1 MRNVQNIIKYMQ
13 LTNIQVLDFYK
24 GYTHPETQETQI
36 AYNMTLQQLQ
46 QVELE
51 MIAFGLQI
59 YNRKWELENLIENVY
74 EEDHDKF
81 NEFFTIDL
89 QEGCVLEEK
98 DSQGNHIPAK
108 QIGIKQALEKGEAW
122 GTITRLEFNPFGN

>member
-1 MRNVQNIIKYMQ
+1 MKITYDKWGGFV
-13 LTNIQVLDFYK
+13 FE
-24 GYTHPETQETQI
+24 PENGMDEI
-36 AYNMTLQQLQ
+36 
-46 QVELE
+46 
-51 MIAFGLQI
+51 
-59 YNRKWELENLIENVY
+59 WLENLIENVY